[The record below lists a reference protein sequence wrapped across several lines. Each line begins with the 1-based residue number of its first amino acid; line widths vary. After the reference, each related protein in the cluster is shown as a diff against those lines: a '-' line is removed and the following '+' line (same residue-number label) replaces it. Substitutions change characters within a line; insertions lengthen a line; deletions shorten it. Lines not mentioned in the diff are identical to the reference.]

1 MTALERL
8 AAIRAMLGQLP
19 GSTGLTAAIS
29 QATTC
34 APKNLFCSTRIA
46 GAYAV
51 GKPGLLGQIKQRDYT
66 ESPSR
71 SYFTF

>member
-1 MTALERL
+1 MSPLSYSETNRL
-8 AAIRAMLGQLP
+8 RYAFGRNRLGVD
-19 GSTGLTAAIS
+19 IS

-46 GAYAV
+46 AAYAM
-51 GKPGLLGQIKQRDYT
+51 GNPGRLGQINLRDYT
-66 ESPSR
+66 ESPNR